1 MSTLLIAPIVIPFV
15 TGVFSIL
22 ARRVLRL
29 QRVVTMAGMTAL
41 LAVAVMLLS
50 LVWRDGIQVVQ
61 VGGWPAP
68 VGITFVADL
77 FSAIM
82 VTLAGL
88 MGLSVVTFS
97 LVNIDRQPVAVAY
110 YPLVCFLLMGVCGAF
125 LTGDIFN
132 LYVWFEV
139 LLISSFVMLGL
150 GGEHDQLQGTLK
162 YVMINLV
169 ASTIFLTALGM
180 LYGTVGTLNMA
191 DIAVQLREVAQP
203 GIVMALAMLLLV
215 AFGIKSAVF
224 PFYFWLPASYH
235 TPPASVSGIF
245 SGLLTKVGIYA
256 LIRTYTLFFNGDVV
270 NVGFTHHTVLLL
282 IAGATMLVGIFGAIS
297 QMEMRRILSF
307 NIVSHIGFMVMGLAI
322 FTVEAMTGTVFYIM
336 HHVIVMTN
344 LFLIAG
350 MVRWLRGTTDL
361 KRLGGLLQTN
371 PLVSA
376 SFLVAG
382 LALAGIPPLS
392 GFWAKLVLITSGFD
406 AQQFLIVAIS
416 LFVSLLTLFSVIK
429 IWSNGFWGSPPE
441 RVYHPRNYSRRERIW
456 HLVPIAV
463 LTLITVLIGLSAEPV
478 YTLAQATANQL
489 MNPALY
495 ISAVLG
501 S

>member
-1 MSTLLIAPIVIPFV
+1 MSTLLVAPIVIPFV
-15 TGVFSIL
+15 TGIFSIL
-22 ARRVLRL
+22 ARRALRL

-41 LAVAVMLLS
+41 LVSAVMLLL
-50 LVWRDGIQVVQ
+50 LVWREGIQVVQ
-61 VGGWPAP
+61 VGGWEAP
-68 VGITFVADL
+68 IGITFVADL

-88 MGLSVVTFS
+88 MGVAVVAFS

-110 YPLVCFLLMGVCGAF
+110 YPLVNFLLMGVCGAF

-150 GGEHDQLQGTLK
+150 GGEHDQLQGTFK
-162 YVMINLV
+162 YVVINLI

-191 DIAVQLREVAQP
+191 DIAVQLSKVTQP

-215 AFGIKSAVF
+215 TFGIKSAVF

-245 SGLLTKVGIYA
+245 SGLLTKVGVYA
-256 LIRTYTLFFNGDVV
+256 LIRTYTLFFGGDTF
-270 NVGFTHHTVLLL
+270 NVGFTHHTLLL
-282 IAGATMLVGIFGAIS
+282 IIAGATMLVGILGAIS

-307 NIVSHIGFMVMGLAI
+307 NIVSHIGYMVMGLAI
-322 FTVEAMTGTVFYIM
+322 FTATAMAGTVFYII
-336 HHVIVMTN
+336 HHVVVMTN

-350 MVRWLRGTTDL
+350 MVRWLRGTSDL
-361 KRLGGLLQTN
+361 KRLGGLVQTN
-371 PLVSA
+371 PFLSVL
-376 SFLVAG
+376 FLVAG

-392 GFWAKLVLITSGFD
+392 GFWPKLILITSGFD
-406 AQQFLIVAIS
+406 VQQYVIVAVS
-416 LFVSLLTLFSVIK
+416 LIVSLLTLFSVVK
-429 IWSNGFWGSPPE
+429 IWSNAFWGSPPE
-441 RVYHPRNYSRRERIW
+441 KTYHPRDYSSQERIR
-456 HLVPIAV
+456 HLVPIAALALV
-463 LTLITVLIGLSAEPV
+463 TVLIGLSAETI
-478 YTLAQATANQL
+478 YTLAQAAADQL
-489 MNPALY
+489 MDPSLY
-495 ISAVLG
+495 INAVLG
-501 S
+501 P